1 MSELLPYSGDTA
13 LSRDARRAGR
23 SISRSR
29 SVTQVR
35 LSGVDDEAD
44 VTIQKVEALTSTAGL
59 SMSAVTRVAQAQKH
73 LETLAPEVSGRLNF
87 LADSHLM
94 AVADSLQDLRRSLRC
109 K

>member
-1 MSELLPYSGDTA
+1 MSELIPYTGGTA
-13 LSRDARRAGR
+13 LSRDSRRAAR
-23 SISRSR
+23 AISRSR

-35 LSGVDDEAD
+35 LSRIDDEAD
-44 VTIQKVEALTSTAGL
+44 VAIQKVEALTSATGA

-73 LETLAPEVSGRLNF
+73 LETLAPEVSGRLSY